1 VLHRLSFFDMIRAGF
16 RDKAWV
22 VASLLCCFVLSGCVA
37 SSRLGGAIMNPDV
50 AAPAAKQD
58 GKMADET
65 LGPDSTKDA
74 TIATTDLAP
83 PSGSDAYATQKA
95 QAPAKPVTANGTLHV
110 SLLLPLS
117 ASGATG
123 KVAQAMKNA
132 ADMAVADLQG
142 AKIDLVV
149 KDEKGTIEGA
159 RAAAKE
165 ALSEDSSVI
174 IGPLLAPSVQTVG
187 AIVRG
192 SGRPVFAF
200 STDTG
205 VAGRGIYLLSF
216 LPQSDVERIMSYAAS
231 KGKKSIAALVPDNAY
246 GTTANAALQVSAAR
260 NGVKIVAIERYTNGA
275 VDDAARKIA
284 AIRDQIDALFIPD
297 SGDEAVAIGQAL
309 AKAGLDSKKIQVI
322 GTSIWDDSRIY
333 AAPWFQNG
341 WFALPDQSGFTSF
354 SNRYQTQYGEPPARI
369 ATLAYDAVLLVNALR
384 KKAADHTFD
393 DSTITAP
400 DGVIGIDGLFRL
412 RADGTN
418 QRGLAIMQVT
428 KDGPKKIDAAPTAFN
443 GD

>member
-1 VLHRLSFFDMIRAGF
+1 MIRAGF

-58 GKMADET
+58 GKMADEAIV
-65 LGPDSTKDA
+65 PDSTKDN

-83 PSGSDAYATQKA
+83 PSGSDTDATQKA
-95 QAPAKPVTANGTLHV
+95 PAKPAAGTLRV

-117 ASGATG
+117 ASGTTG

-132 ADMAVADLQG
+132 ADMAIADLQG

-165 ALSEDSSVI
+165 AVSEDSSVI

-205 VAGRGIYLLSF
+205 VAGRGVYLLSF
-216 LPQSDVERIMSYAAS
+216 IPQSDVERIISYAAS

-297 SGDEAVAIGQAL
+297 SGDEAVAMGQAL
-309 AKAGLDSKKIQVI
+309 AKAGLDPKKIQLI

-333 AAPWFQNG
+333 AATPFQNG

-384 KKAADHTFD
+384 KKAADHAFED
-393 DSTITAP
+393 GTITAP

-428 KDGPKKIDAAPTAFN
+428 KDGPKKIDAAPTAFS